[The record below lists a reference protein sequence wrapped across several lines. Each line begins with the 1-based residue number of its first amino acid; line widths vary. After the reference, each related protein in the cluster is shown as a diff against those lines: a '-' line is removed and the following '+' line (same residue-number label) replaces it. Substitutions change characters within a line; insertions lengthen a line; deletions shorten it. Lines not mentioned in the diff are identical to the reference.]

1 MLLYKFSC
9 RRAQPVEKRP
19 AEKNARTIQGQL
31 RDTRQLE
38 VMGEEQ
44 EPSCGIACGLL
55 GKSST
60 TEDER
65 VVRGINWRRKR
76 MMRGQPGGS
85 GWHTGGEEEQPHKA
99 TFPREKWIFPREKWI
114 FSTEFS
120 GEKSGFFRG
129 KNGFDAG
136 RDKRSKKNRRRKRG
150 DDEKT
155 RVEKRVRED

>member
-99 TFPREKWIFPREKWI
+99 TFPREKWIF
-114 FSTEFS
+114 STEFS